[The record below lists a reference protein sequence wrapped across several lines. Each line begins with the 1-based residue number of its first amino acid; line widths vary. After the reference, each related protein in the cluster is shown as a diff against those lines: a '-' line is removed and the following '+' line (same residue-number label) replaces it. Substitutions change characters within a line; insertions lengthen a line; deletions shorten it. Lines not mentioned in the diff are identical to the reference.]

1 MGHTDPALALR
12 VYQQAMRRGEDE
24 KRGSCGGS
32 WRVQTRIGSRMPM
45 ARRTLAECLS
55 VTAQSPQKR
64 SGDASA
70 MRITHL
76 GLSNWR
82 NFPKVDV
89 DLAGRAFLVGPNAS
103 GKSNFLDAIRFLHDI
118 VAVGGGFEDAIGKRG
133 GVSALRSLAARRYP
147 DVGLRIALG
156 TDEHPRAWEYEV
168 SFAQDNQRRP
178 YLQQEIV
185 REAGKERLSR
195 PDANDEDDPARLG
208 QTFLEQVNANRKFR
222 IVADFLRTVRYSHI
236 VPQLVREPD
245 RSIGK
250 TDDPYGGD
258 FIEQIARTPERTRR
272 ARLRRIL
279 EALTIA
285 VPQLE
290 TLELDQDARGIH
302 HLRGRYEHWRPQG
315 AWQSEADFSDGTLR
329 LLGLLW
335 ALLERGGPL
344 LLEEPELSLHPAVVR
359 YVPQMLA
366 RMQSR
371 AGRQVIV
378 STHSPELLQDDGIGL
393 DEVLLLIPQDEGT
406 AVRPASAISEI
417 SPLLDG
423 GLTVADIVIPRTRP
437 ERAEQLSFFP
447 AD

>member
-1 MGHTDPALALR
+1 
-12 VYQQAMRRGEDE
+12 
-24 KRGSCGGS
+24 
-32 WRVQTRIGSRMPM
+32 
-45 ARRTLAECLS
+45 
-55 VTAQSPQKR
+55 
-64 SGDASA
+64 

-103 GKSNFLDAIRFLHDI
+103 GKSNFLDAVRFLYDI
-118 VAVGGGFEDAIGKRG
+118 VSVGGGFEEAVAKRG

-147 DVGLRIALG
+147 DVGVRVALG
-156 TDEHPRAWEYEV
+156 TDENPRVWEYEI
-168 SFAQDNQRRP
+168 SFAQDNRQRA
-178 YLQQEIV
+178 YLKKEIV
-185 REAGKERLSR
+185 RQEGVERLAR
-195 PDANDEDDPARLG
+195 PDGGDQDDPARLG
-208 QTFLEQVNANRKFR
+208 QTFLEQVNANRDFR
-222 IVADFLRTVRYSHI
+222 VVADFLRTVRYSHI

-250 TDDPYGGD
+250 TNDPYGGD
-258 FIEQIARTPERTRR
+258 FIEQVARTPEPTRR

-290 TLELDQDARGIH
+290 TLELDQDVRGVH
-302 HLRGRYEHWRPQG
+302 HLRGRYLHWRPQG
-315 AWQSEADFSDGTLR
+315 AWQSEADFSDGTIR

-359 YVPQMLA
+359 YIPQMLA

-378 STHSPELLQDDGIGL
+378 STHSPEMLEDDGIGL
-393 DEVLLLIPQDEGT
+393 DEVLLLVPKDEGT
-406 AVRPASAISEI
+406 VVRPASEVADIGS
-417 SPLLDG
+417 LLDG
-423 GLTVADIVIPRTRP
+423 GLSVGDVVIPRTRP
-437 ERAEQLSFFP
+437 DRAEQLSFFP
-447 AD
+447 AS

>member
-1 MGHTDPALALR
+1 MPGVPALST
-12 VYQQAMRRGEDE
+12 Q
-24 KRGSCGGS
+24 KRPGG
-32 WRVQTRIGSRMPM
+32 
-45 ARRTLAECLS
+45 AS
-55 VTAQSPQKR
+55 VT
-64 SGDASA
+64 
-70 MRITHL
+70 RITHL

-118 VAVGGGFEDAIGKRG
+118 VAVGGGFADAVGKRN

-147 DVGLRIALG
+147 DVELRIALG
-156 TDEHPRAWEYEV
+156 TDENPRAWEYEV
-168 SFAQDNQRRP
+168 SFAQDNQQRP
-178 YLQQEIV
+178 YVKKEIV
-185 REAGKERLSR
+185 REQGQERLSR
-195 PDANDEDDPARLG
+195 PDAEDEDDIARLG
-208 QTFLEQVNANRKFR
+208 QTFLEQVNANRTFR
-222 IVADFLRTVRYSHI
+222 FVADFLRTVRYSHV

-245 RSIGK
+245 RSVGR

-258 FIEQIARTPERTRR
+258 FIEQIAKTPDRTRR
-272 ARLRRIL
+272 ARLRRIVD
-279 EALTIA
+279 ALKIA

-290 TLELDQDARGIH
+290 TLALDQDVRGIY
-302 HLRGRYEHWRPQG
+302 HLQGRYEHWRPQG
-315 AWQSEADFSDGTLR
+315 ALQSEADFSDGTLR

-378 STHSPELLQDDGIGL
+378 STHSPELLQDEGIGL
-393 DEVLLLIPQDEGT
+393 DEVLLLMPQNEGT
-406 AVRPASAISEI
+406 AVRPASEGSEI
-417 SPLLDG
+417 SSLLDG
-423 GLTVADIVIPRTRP
+423 GLNVADIVIPITRP
-437 ERAEQLSFFP
+437 QRAEQLSFFP